1 MITIEIKKSKKLK
14 EYNSAFLSFPY
25 NDSII
30 NYLRRMPVK
39 YYLPETKQW
48 EIPTTLIPNFKL
60 AFESFGITVIDNSI
74 ENQLDARDTDLDDSL
89 LNGYD
94 FKTKPFEHQLF
105 AIKYGLK
112 YDSWFLGDE
121 MGLGKTKTAIDI
133 AVARKLK
140 YGYKHC
146 LIVCGVNTLKWNWVN
161 EVLTHSNEKPWILGQ
176 KETKNGTT
184 KIGSTK
190 DKLADLQYLLTN
202 ETTTYFIITNI
213 ESFRDKTIA
222 DTIKLLCDK
231 GIINMCV
238 FDEAHKCKNPQS
250 QQTKGF
256 IKCQPKV
263 KIAMTGTPLMNSPLD
278 LFIIMKWLG
287 FENHSF
293 TAFKNHYCV
302 MGGFGGYEVISYK
315 NLDELN
321 ANLNAIMIRRLKSDV
336 FDLPEKTYIEEYVE
350 MLPKQE
356 VLYKEVK
363 ANIVSS
369 LDMIN
374 FKGDPLASLIR
385 LRQVTGYPGI
395 LSSEVSES
403 AKLDRMEDLVEEAIS
418 NNQKVLIFSNWTQMT
433 DAIYERLFDKQ
444 YGIMR
449 ITGDTKDNQRQAIV
463 NAFQNTDMCK
473 VLLGTIGAMGTGLTL
488 TAATVV
494 IFVDEPWNR
503 ALFEQAVDR
512 CHRIGTTNN
521 ITIYSIMC
529 KGTIDER
536 VHSLIYK
543 KGVMSDA
550 IVDNKMSS
558 KEILNYLLD

>member
-1 MITIEIKKSKKLK
+1 MITVEIKKAKKLK
-14 EYNSAFLSFPY
+14 EYNSAFVSFNY
-25 NDSII
+25 NENIV
-30 NYLRRMPVK
+30 NYLRRLPVK
-39 YYLPETKQW
+39 FYHPETKQW
-48 EIPTTLIPNFKL
+48 EIPTTLISNFKMCFDNL
-60 AFESFGITVIDNSI
+60 GVHIIDNSV
-74 ENQLDARDTDLDDSL
+74 ENVVEARASEISNDI
-89 LNGYD
+89 LNGYN

-112 YDSWFLGDE
+112 YDNWFLGDE

-140 YGYKHC
+140 YGYNHC

-161 EVLTHSNEKPWILGQ
+161 EVHTHSNEDAWILGQ
-176 KETKNGTT
+176 KTLKNGAIR
-184 KIGSTK
+184 IGSTT
-190 DKLADLQYLLTN
+190 DKRNDLLQAENLP
-202 ETTTYFIITNI
+202 YFIITNI

-222 DTIKLLCDK
+222 ETIQKLCDK

-256 IKCQPKV
+256 IKCQPTV

-302 MGGFGGYEVISYK
+302 LGGFGGYEVISYK

-321 ANLNAIMIRRLKSDV
+321 ANLNAIMVRRLKSDV

-356 VLYKEVK
+356 ILYKEVK
-363 ANIVSS
+363 ANIVSN
-369 LDMIN
+369 LDMID

-395 LSSEVSES
+395 LSSDVLES
-403 AKLDRMEDLVEEAIS
+403 AKLDRMEDIVEEAIS
-418 NNQKVLIFSNWTQMT
+418 NKQKVLIFSNWTQMT
-433 DAIYERLFDKQ
+433 DVIYDRLFDKQ

-449 ITGDTKDNQRQAIV
+449 ITGDTKDNQRQDIV
-463 NAFQNTDMCK
+463 NTFQNTDMCR

-494 IFVDEPWNR
+494 IFVDEPWNK

-512 CHRIGTTNN
+512 CHRIGTTSN
-521 ITIYSIMC
+521 ITVYSIMC

-550 IVDNKMSS
+550 IVDNKLSS
-558 KEILNYLLD
+558 KQILEYLLD

>member
-14 EYNSAFLSFPY
+14 EYNSAFVSFPY
-25 NDSII
+25 NEQII
-30 NYLRRMPVK
+30 SYLRRMPVR
-39 YYLPETKQW
+39 YYIQETKQW

-60 AFESFGITVIDNSI
+60 AFESYGITIIDNSVQDNV
-74 ENQLDARDTDLDDSL
+74 EAREADIDDTI
-89 LNGYD
+89 LNGYE
-94 FKTKPFEHQLF
+94 FKTKPFEHQLE

-112 YDSWFLGDE
+112 YDAWFLGDE

-133 AVARKLK
+133 AVARKQR

-176 KETKNGTT
+176 KEGRNGTI

-190 DKLADLQYLLTN
+190 DKLSDLQYLLNN
-202 ETTTYFIITNI
+202 ETTTYFLITNI
-213 ESFRDKTIA
+213 ESFRDKDIA
-222 DTIKLLCDK
+222 ETVKKLCDK
-231 GIINMCV
+231 DIINMCV

-256 IKCQPKV
+256 IKCQPEV
-263 KIAMTGTPLMNSPLD
+263 RIAMTGTPLMNSPLD
-278 LFIIMKWLG
+278 LFIILKWLG
-287 FENHSF
+287 FENHTF

-302 MGGFGGYEVISYK
+302 LGGYGGYEVISYK

-336 FDLPEKTYIEEYVE
+336 FDLPEKTYIEDYVE

-363 ANIVSS
+363 NNIVSS

-395 LSSEVSES
+395 LSSDVTES
-403 AKLDRMEDLVEEAIS
+403 AKLERMEDLIEEAVA
-418 NNQKVLIFSNWTQMT
+418 NNHKVLVFSNWTQMT
-433 DAIYERLFDKQ
+433 DEIFNRLWEKFNVLQ
-444 YGIMR
+444 
-449 ITGDTKDNQRQAIV
+449 ITGDTPDFTRQETV
-463 NAFQNTDMCK
+463 NIFQNTDKCN
-473 VLLGTIGAMGTGLTL
+473 VLVGTIGAMGTGLTL

-494 IFVDEPWNR
+494 IFVDEPWNK

-512 CHRIGTTNN
+512 AHRIGTTNN
-521 ITIYSIMC
+521 ITIYSLMC

-536 VHSLIYK
+536 VHNLIYK

-550 IVDNKMSS
+550 IVDNKLSS
-558 KEILNYLLD
+558 KEVLQYLLD